1 MRIVL
6 DCNTVV
12 SASLLEDSLSRR
24 VVNWV
29 IINCEILV
37 SDEVYSE
44 ISEVLKRPKFKKYF
58 PDREPDNLLIQIAA
72 VAQQVETSEKI
83 TACPDPK
90 DDMYL
95 ELAIAGQADC
105 IVTGDKALL
114 DLHPFRNV
122 PIIFPAEFVRQFI

>member
-1 MRIVL
+1 M
-6 DCNTVV
+6 
-12 SASLLEDSLSRR
+12 
-24 VVNWV
+24 NWV

-37 SDEVYSE
+37 SDEVHSE

-72 VAQQVETSEKI
+72 VAQQVEISEKI
-83 TACPDPK
+83 TACRDPK
-90 DDMYL
+90 DNMYL

-122 PIIFPAEFVRQFI
+122 PIISPAEFVRQFI

>member
-1 MRIVL
+1 M
-6 DCNTVV
+6 
-12 SASLLEDSLSRR
+12 SRR

-58 PDREPDNLLIQIAA
+58 PDREPDNLLVQIAA
-72 VAQQVETSEKI
+72 VAQQVEISEKI
-83 TACPDPK
+83 TACRDPK

-95 ELAIAGQADC
+95 ELAVAGKGDC
-105 IVTGDKALL
+105 IISGDKALR
-114 DLHPFRNV
+114 DLHPFRGI
-122 PIIFPAEFVRQFI
+122 PIISSATFAEQFIRKDH

>member
-24 VVNWV
+24 AVNWV

-37 SDEVYSE
+37 SDEVHSE

-72 VAQQVETSEKI
+72 VAQQVEISEKI
-83 TACPDPK
+83 TACRDPK
-90 DDMYL
+90 DNMYL

-122 PIIFPAEFVRQFI
+122 PIISPAEFVRQFI